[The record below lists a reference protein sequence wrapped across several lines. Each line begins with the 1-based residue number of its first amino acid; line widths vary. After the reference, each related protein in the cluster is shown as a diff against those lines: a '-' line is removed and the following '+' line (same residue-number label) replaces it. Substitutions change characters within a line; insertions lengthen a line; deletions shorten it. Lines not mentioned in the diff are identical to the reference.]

1 MQKIYKNNI
10 IAKNKFK
17 FFWLLIY
24 LVVAILFAQNLY
36 KKQDLSYYTE
46 IKITID
52 TTQFT
57 FNIAMHNIFEEYFY
71 DVENIN
77 LWKSLKKKNYS
88 PDDELFNNFEK
99 QIERKS
105 ETENWYKK
113 NPKIKFRTKE
123 KKKIIVIKNPTINY
137 VNTIMDYVNFT
148 LDQMVRDARNFKLK
162 YLGVDYDQTE
172 IGPMLMFMKATDPIS
187 KYRINYVSKS
197 RFYVLS
203 IVVFL
208 ILYVLSVIFV
218 REVKDLLRL
227 R

>member
-1 MQKIYKNNI
+1 MSQKYKNNLI
-10 IAKNKFK
+10 VKNKFK
-17 FFWLLIY
+17 FFWLLVYIIA
-24 LVVAILFAQNLY
+24 AIFFAQNLY

-71 DVENIN
+71 DENNIS
-77 LWKSLKKKNYS
+77 LWKSISNKNYS
-88 PDDELFNNFEK
+88 TDDKLFNNFAKEIK
-99 QIERKS
+99 RKS

-113 NPKIKFRTKE
+113 NSKIKFKTKD

-148 LDQMVRDARNFKLK
+148 LDQMVRDARNYKLK
-162 YLGVDYDQTE
+162 YLGMDYDQTE
-172 IGPMLMFMKATDPIS
+172 IGSMLMFMKASDPIS

-197 RFYVLS
+197 RFYVLC

>member
-1 MQKIYKNNI
+1 MSQKYKNNI
-10 IAKNKFK
+10 IVKNKFK
-17 FFWLLIY
+17 FFWLFIY
-24 LVVAILFAQNLY
+24 LVVAIFFAQNLY

-77 LWKSLKKKNYS
+77 LWKSLKKKIIVQMINS
-88 PDDELFNNFEK
+88 LTISKK

-113 NPKIKFRTKE
+113 NPKIKFTTKD

-172 IGPMLMFMKATDPIS
+172 IGPMLMFMKAIDPIS

-197 RFYVLS
+197 RFYILS

-218 REVKDLLRL
+218 REVKDLLRP

>member
-1 MQKIYKNNI
+1 MSQKYKNNLI
-10 IAKNKFK
+10 VKNKFK
-17 FFWLLIY
+17 FFWLLVYIIA
-24 LVVAILFAQNLY
+24 AIFFAQNLY

-71 DVENIN
+71 DTNNIS
-77 LWKSLKKKNYS
+77 LWKSISNKNYS
-88 PDDELFNNFEK
+88 TDDKLFNNFAKE
-99 QIERKS
+99 IERKS

-113 NPKIKFRTKE
+113 NPKIKFKTKD

-148 LDQMVRDARNFKLK
+148 LDQMVRDARNYKLK
-162 YLGVDYDQTE
+162 YLGMDYDQTE
-172 IGPMLMFMKATDPIS
+172 IGSMLMFMKASDPIS

-197 RFYVLS
+197 RFYVLC

>member
-1 MQKIYKNNI
+1 MLLLFSLHKIYI
-10 IAKNKFK
+10 
-17 FFWLLIY
+17 
-24 LVVAILFAQNLY
+24 
-36 KKQDLSYYTE
+36 KQDLSYYTE

-77 LWKSLKKKNYS
+77 LWKSLKEKNYS
-88 PDDELFNNFEK
+88 PDDKLFNNFEK

-113 NPKIKFRTKE
+113 ILKLSLQQKIKE
-123 KKKIIVIKNPTINY
+123 NNSNKNPTINY

-172 IGPMLMFMKATDPIS
+172 IGPMLMFMKAIDPIS

-197 RFYVLS
+197 RFYILS

-218 REVKDLLRL
+218 KEVKDLLRF

>member
-1 MQKIYKNNI
+1 MSQKYKNNI
-10 IAKNKFK
+10 IVKNKFK
-17 FFWLLIY
+17 FFWLFIY
-24 LVVAILFAQNLY
+24 LVVAIFFAQNLY

-88 PDDELFNNFEK
+88 PDDKLFNNFEK

-113 NPKIKFRTKE
+113 NPKIKFTTKD

-137 VNTIMDYVNFT
+137 VNTIMDYVRVLTT
-148 LDQMVRDARNFKLK
+148 LF
-162 YLGVDYDQTE
+162 
-172 IGPMLMFMKATDPIS
+172 
-187 KYRINYVSKS
+187 
-197 RFYVLS
+197 
-203 IVVFL
+203 
-208 ILYVLSVIFV
+208 
-218 REVKDLLRL
+218 
-227 R
+227 

>member
-1 MQKIYKNNI
+1 MPQKYKKNI
-10 IAKNKFK
+10 ILKNKLK

-24 LVVAILFAQNLY
+24 LVVAIFFAQNLY

-88 PDDELFNNFEK
+88 PDDKLFNNFEK

-113 NPKIKFRTKE
+113 NPKIKFKTKD

-148 LDQMVRDARNFKLK
+148 LDQMARDARNFKLK
-162 YLGVDYDQTE
+162 YLGIDYDQTE
-172 IGPMLMFMKATDPIS
+172 IGPMLMFMKAKDPIS
-187 KYRINYVSKS
+187 KYRINYVSQS
-197 RFYVLS
+197 RFYILS

-218 REVKDLLRL
+218 REFKDLLRL